1 MAIGATEVEEDGA
14 TVRLLPFPQVL
25 EGLHPSVQCTR
36 RELIALPTKI
46 RPLHREVTPEDQI
59 EAIDQQPAHDGSVA
73 RPGRTIEKKAGPPNG
88 GPVISE
94 ARG

>member
-1 MAIGATEVEEDGA
+1 M
-14 TVRLLPFPQVL
+14 
-25 EGLHPSVQCTR
+25 QCTR

-94 ARG
+94 ALGEAYFAGSTTIGAGATGAATSIGSR